1 MPLII
6 KTIIAFALS
15 AIGLGVYHVP
25 QPRPDMATTAPT
37 SAPYEAVGGF
47 GQYIADTYRYVPP
60 TTTTL
65 APVPVYKHGD
75 CSWLPKLA
83 LQAGWQVKQLKQ
95 LRQIAL
101 RESGCCPNR
110 AGGDKVDKDCNII
123 GVAEWSHRSDSGLM
137 QINGVHWLPTHAQYD
152 GLICKRDANMHTRT
166 IA

>member
-37 SAPYEAVGGF
+37 SAPYEALGGF

-65 APVPVYKHGD
+65 ALCLCINMGIAHGYQNWH
-75 CSWLPKLA
+75 CR
-83 LQAGWQVKQLKQ
+83 QAGKLG
-95 LRQIAL
+95 
-101 RESGCCPNR
+101 S
-110 AGGDKVDKDCNII
+110 
-123 GVAEWSHRSDSGLM
+123 
-137 QINGVHWLPTHAQYD
+137 
-152 GLICKRDANMHTRT
+152 
-166 IA
+166 